1 MRDMCQIYCV
11 ENKKKEYNSACI
23 SMITAYKIKNN
34 IINGNF
40 DKSSFYN
47 ETLDKREFVEMID
60 GSKAKDLL
68 FQNNSINSKR
78 ESIEYFTKLYY
89 LIADKDDGITARGLA
104 KCIDISMSLYEKNL
118 ILSPNDANANKYLG
132 FAEEIIGY
140 LGRDSSGKLTP
151 EDFIN
156 IMTSEVG
163 LPKEL

>member
-11 ENKKKEYNSACI
+11 ETKKKEYNHACI
-23 SMITAYKIKNN
+23 SMITAYKLKNN
-34 IINGNF
+34 ITSGNF
-40 DKSSFYN
+40 DKSNLYN

-60 GSKAKDLL
+60 GSKAKELL
-68 FQNNSINSKR
+68 FKNDSINSKKDN
-78 ESIEYFTKLYY
+78 IEYFTKLYY

-104 KCIDISMSLYEKNL
+104 KCIDMSMSLYEKNI
-118 ILSPNDANANKYLG
+118 ILSPSDANANKYLG
-132 FAEEIIGY
+132 LAEEIIGY